1 MSIYPEIVRNAIV
14 SPTLTVLSYI
24 KPGVY
29 HRYSTDRELLDIT
42 GVGAAVYDV
51 IVEAVEGGVRVS
63 KGNIPASSIQLG
75 RMLCKVLRRVF
86 AWTGRVDVVAVEM
99 VLLYPLIA
107 LTLSYLK
114 YRGLPG
120 ESQLYRS
127 INMFLTAST
136 KSDALEVY
144 STVKLMGFEEYINAM
159 EDYGISKGRIEV
171 ESYNVYDIFRAL
183 SRSRLV
189 YHSIIDYSI
198 TSSTVREITSV
209 YERTGDLNYAIVRGY
224 IALLVSYSGL
234 LGLES
239 SDVKVLKE
247 ILSKHTIPSKEVLKL
262 LYSLDRRFRGYSRL
276 VDVLP
281 VLSNAT
287 FIALTLSIKP

>member
-29 HRYSTDRELLDIT
+29 HRYSTDRGLLDIS

-51 IVEAVEGGVRVS
+51 IVEAVERGVRVS
-63 KGNIPASSIQLG
+63 KGDIPASSVQLG
-75 RMLCKVLRRVF
+75 KMLCKVLRRVF
-86 AWTGRVDVVAVEM
+86 SWTGRVDVVSMEM

-120 ESQLYRS
+120 ESQLYKS
-127 INMFLTAST
+127 MNMFLTAST

-144 STVKLMGFEEYINAM
+144 STVKLMGVEEYVNTM

-171 ESYNVYDIFRAL
+171 ESYNVYDIFKA
-183 SRSRLV
+183 
-189 YHSIIDYSI
+189 
-198 TSSTVREITSV
+198 
-209 YERTGDLNYAIVRGY
+209 
-224 IALLVSYSGL
+224 
-234 LGLES
+234 
-239 SDVKVLKE
+239 
-247 ILSKHTIPSKEVLKL
+247 
-262 LYSLDRRFRGYSRL
+262 
-276 VDVLP
+276 
-281 VLSNAT
+281 
-287 FIALTLSIKP
+287 